1 MFEIE
6 EQETVHYYAP
16 VNDGVRVAEIYED
29 IFEKHPSVSLVIHIL
44 PFKDSIEYKW
54 MKTLTARYGLIRQG
68 ILLENALNKFA
79 DLDREMVLGNVAQWI
94 GREALKSSGLG
105 KAAAMSEVSHDLTV
119 KRIVDSN
126 NDKDNAET
134 QIPRFNQA
142 LVSQSG
148 QLLHDLTKEKNGI
161 LADVDTATLSFDGF
175 PLNVSKFS

>member
-44 PFKDSIEYKW
+44 PFKDSIEY
-54 MKTLTARYGLIRQG
+54 
-68 ILLENALNKFA
+68 KFA

-148 QLLHDLTKEKNGI
+148 QLLHDLTKEKNGT